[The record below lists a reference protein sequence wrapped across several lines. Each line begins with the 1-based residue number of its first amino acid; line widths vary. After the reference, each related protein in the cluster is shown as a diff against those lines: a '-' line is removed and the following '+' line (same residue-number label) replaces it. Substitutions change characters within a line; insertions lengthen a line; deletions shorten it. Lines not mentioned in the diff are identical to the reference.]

1 MLEMTDVPAAGSKD
15 LDESKSGASDVVVS
29 GAILLG
35 VSDENAAADVLNIKG
50 RKALAVAIAIA
61 VVMVVPVVAVAI
73 AVQVERIIAEVHA
86 FESRVVD
93 FHSSGSEIGDVK

>member
-50 RKALAVAIAIA
+50 RKALAVAIA
-61 VVMVVPVVAVAI
+61 
-73 AVQVERIIAEVHA
+73 VQVERIIAEVHA

-93 FHSSGSEIGDVK
+93 FHSSGSEIGDVKEFVAVNFT